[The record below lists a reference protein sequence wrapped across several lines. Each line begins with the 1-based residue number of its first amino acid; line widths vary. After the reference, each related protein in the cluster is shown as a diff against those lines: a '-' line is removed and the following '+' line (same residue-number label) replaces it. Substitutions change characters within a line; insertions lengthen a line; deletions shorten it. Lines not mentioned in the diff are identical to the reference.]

1 MCELCAISSLIK
13 TSPTT
18 SLHKFSQHGGK
29 TGHHSDGWGLAEYEG
44 TTALI
49 HKESKAA
56 AFSQRL
62 KYLKNYENKTQCAI
76 CHIRKATVGEIALR
90 NTQPFVYELQGHSH
104 VFAHNGDL
112 KNIWEEIIFPGEK
125 PVGETD
131 SEYAFYYLM
140 SFIKELWHNS
150 VPTLDQRINTI
161 AQVFT
166 ELEKLGPANFIYS
179 DGNYLYAFANKRIQH
194 NGKIE
199 PPGMYWLTRQCNDV
213 EDNSQEIVL
222 FSSVPLTK
230 ENWQP
235 VPSGQLFVVQTGKLI
250 TPSS

>member
-13 TSPTT
+13 TSSVN
-18 SLHKFSQHGGK
+18 SLHEFSQHGGK
-29 TGHHSDGWGLAEYEG
+29 TGHHCDGWGFAEYNG
-44 TTALI
+44 TTAFI

-62 KYLKNYENKTQCAI
+62 EYINNQKHKSKCVI
-76 CHIRKATVGEIALR
+76 CHIRRATIGEIALR

-112 KNIWEEIIFPGEK
+112 KNIWDEIIFSGDK

-140 SFIKELWHNS
+140 LFIKELWQNN

-161 AQVFT
+161 MQVFT
-166 ELEKLGPANFIYS
+166 RLAKLGPANFIYS
-179 DGNYLYAFANKRIQH
+179 DGDYLYAFANKRIQLS
-194 NGKIE
+194 GQIE
-199 PPGMYWLTRQCNDV
+199 PPGMYWLTRQCNDT
-213 EDNSQEIVL
+213 EGNDQEVIL

-230 ENWQP
+230 ENWQA
-235 VPSGQLFVVQTGKLI
+235 VPSGQLFIAQTGKLLK
-250 TPSS
+250 P